1 MKRSLLLIS
10 TILICLMSQANDI
23 KRISIT
29 HEYISDNPK
38 ETPEQAELMALQQAR
53 EKAMEQ
59 HFGLDVMGI
68 TSAMQRNRSEGSD
81 VSSSSDVFSMSESS
95 VRGEW
100 IETIKQEILEK
111 TFQNGF
117 WHVRVYVEG
126 RARKVTAEKV
136 DIRYALTNNV
146 DELENRSLY
155 YDGNN
160 IYLRFSSPVRG
171 ALCVYLVDEEQQVN
185 RLLPHNQHN
194 ELGYHPI
201 EADSQ
206 YVFFRHED
214 GRAYKLNCQ
223 KSSEQNMV
231 YIIFSPDIF
240 FKATD
245 QEVGENW
252 NGDELPPQLGY
263 NDFRKWLSRNQ
274 TKDKNMV
281 VKTEVITICK

>member
-146 DELENRSLY
+146 DELENRTLY
-155 YDGNN
+155 HDNDD
-160 IYLRFSSPVRG
+160 IYLRFLSPVRG

-185 RLLPHNQHN
+185 RLLPHSNID
-194 ELGYHPI
+194 ELGYQPI
-201 EADSQ
+201 AADSQ
-206 YVFFRHED
+206 YVFFRD
-214 GRAYKLNCQ
+214 YKLTCQ
-223 KSSEQNMV
+223 KNSEQNIV

-245 QEVGENW
+245 QKIGKNW
-252 NGDELPPQLGY
+252 QGDELLPQLGY

-281 VKTEVITICK
+281 VKTEVITIRK